1 MALSLVTGPSGE
13 PVSLADA
20 RAQLR
25 LPASATDENDLIIGL
40 IAAARERAEAVTG
53 RQLVTATWDDRR
65 DDVCEDAIVLPK
77 PPLQAVVSV
86 TYIDMAGATQTWSAA
101 EYQVDAPS
109 GPYARKGRLAPL
121 PSATWP
127 IAQSGRFNAITVR
140 FTAGYGAAVNVP
152 SAIKQAMLLMISGW
166 FENREEMTEGHIFTS
181 IPLGAIALLTPYKV
195 HG

>member
-1 MALSLVTGPSGE
+1 VALSLVTAPSGE
-13 PVSLADA
+13 PVSLAEA
-20 RAQLR
+20 RQQLR
-25 LPASATDENDLIIGL
+25 LSDSASDENDLITGL

-53 RQLVTATWDDRR
+53 RQLVTATWDHRLDE
-65 DDVCEDAIVLPK
+65 VCEDAIVLPK
-77 PPLQAVVSV
+77 PPLQTVVSV
-86 TYIDMAGATQTWSAA
+86 TYIDSAGATQTWSAA

-152 SAIKQAMLLMISGW
+152 HVIRQAMLLMIGGW
-166 FENREEMTEGHIFTS
+166 FENREDMVSGGLAS
-181 IPLGAIALLTPYKV
+181 IPLGALALLTPYKV